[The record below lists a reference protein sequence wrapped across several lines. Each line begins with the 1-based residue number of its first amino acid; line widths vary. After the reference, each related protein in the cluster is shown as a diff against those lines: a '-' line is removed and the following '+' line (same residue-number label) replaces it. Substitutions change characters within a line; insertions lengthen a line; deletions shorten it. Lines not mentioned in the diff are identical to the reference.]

1 MKHATRAIATQ
12 PARCSACT
20 AGRAR
25 RALRSMALGLLLAA
39 SVLFPG
45 LGPAAQA
52 SDRAAG
58 IVARSLEDID
68 YADVR
73 EALAEAI
80 AEEGIAA
87 PVVSHFADMLA
98 RTADD
103 LGHRANLYA
112 HAEILTFCSV
122 GVAAR
127 LATEAA
133 ENIALC
139 PLSVA
144 VYALPGAPRTV
155 TLAYRPPAL
164 DSAGGDAARALLARI
179 VARAASLVGRP

>member
-1 MKHATRAIATQ
+1 MKAGV
-12 PARCSACT
+12 PAVAAQAVRVCAWAASH
-20 AGRAR
+20 AR
-25 RALRSMALGLLLAA
+25 RALRGAALGLLLAA
-39 SVLFPG
+39 GALA
-45 LGPAAQA
+45 LTLPAHAGD
-52 SDRAAG
+52 STGG
-58 IVARSLEDID
+58 IVSRSLEGID
-68 YADVR
+68 YLDVR
-73 EALAEAI
+73 DALADAI

-87 PVVSHFADMLA
+87 PVVSHFADMLE
-98 RTADD
+98 RTAED

-144 VYALPGAPRTV
+144 VYALPGTPRTV

-164 DSAGGDAARALLARI
+164 ESAGGDAARALLGRI